1 MLGAVVVLGG
11 GAAAYV
17 NIERSKKEKE
27 AQCRRDQAVGR
38 PDIGGPFK
46 LTGLDGAYNVGRTL
60 HEPPSQCLP
69 AGKCLAD
76 WLHSRNLA
84 VETLC
89 FAFLCARAVLY
100 FFTPF
105 CVLFFFLQRQR

>member
-46 LTGLDGAYNVGRTL
+46 LTGLDGAYNNVGRTL
-60 HEPPSQCLP
+60 HEPPPNASLLGNAWQIGCI
-69 AGKCLAD
+69 
-76 WLHSRNLA
+76 R
-84 VETLC
+84 ET
-89 FAFLCARAVLY
+89 
-100 FFTPF
+100 
-105 CVLFFFLQRQR
+105 